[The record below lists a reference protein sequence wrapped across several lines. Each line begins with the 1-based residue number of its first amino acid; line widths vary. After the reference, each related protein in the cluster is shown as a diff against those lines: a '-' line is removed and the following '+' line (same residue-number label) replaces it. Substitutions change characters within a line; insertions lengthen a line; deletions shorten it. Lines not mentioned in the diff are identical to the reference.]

1 MTRED
6 SRTTVTHHR
15 STPERSATTNA
26 TTAATVPRVGNSES
40 GAHESLAE
48 FLHQPAVQEVTS
60 LFRQFIAATGN
71 GHGAPGI
78 ARVLQQHTR
87 MAVIVQDPAG
97 RVIATSGVEERRGD
111 SDAPWPARSLPDDG
125 SHAVATFDVDRWVAV
140 ACPRGETLGAISLLD
155 PGKRATGVDL
165 FQLEQATT
173 VLGWEFLHDRNVAEA
188 EVASWGD
195 FATKLLEDSDADRVR
210 SHADRLGYD
219 LDQMHRAVLVSPS
232 EPASV
237 DLRDIVR
244 RVTAR
249 LGIECLT
256 TSRSNGVVLVVAEEL
271 DWIELAGVLSSDC
284 GGKVR
289 MGVGG
294 RYRLQDLNRS
304 LADAEFALRLPGLT
318 TGGPV
323 VSFDDL
329 GVWRLLAR
337 PDADDLQ
344 NLVIHWIGALI
355 DYDREHHSELLK
367 TLFAYLNEFGA
378 LEVTA
383 AKLYVHRNSLRY
395 RLMRIAEL
403 TGWDLND
410 PEHRFHLNLAC
421 RAWLVLQ
428 VLEGPSP
435 TTLKPR
441 DTNGSGVPTGSLL
454 LAGRPGALPDAFAG
468 KNAKPKPRRFGLA

>member
-1 MTRED
+1 
-6 SRTTVTHHR
+6 
-15 STPERSATTNA
+15 
-26 TTAATVPRVGNSES
+26 
-40 GAHESLAE
+40 
-48 FLHQPAVQEVTS
+48 
-60 LFRQFIAATGN
+60 
-71 GHGAPGI
+71 
-78 ARVLQQHTR
+78 

-97 RVIATSGVEERRGD
+97 RIIATSGVEERRGD
-111 SDAPWPARSLPDDG
+111 SDAPWPERSFPDNA
-125 SHAVATFDVDRWVAV
+125 SHAVAIFDVDRWVAL
-140 ACPRGETLGAISLLD
+140 ACPRGETLGAISLVD
-155 PGKRATGVDL
+155 PGERATGVDL

-195 FATKLLEDSDADRVR
+195 FATELLEDFDADRVR

-219 LDQMHRAVLVSPS
+219 LDQMHRAVLVLPS

-256 TSRSNGVVLVVAEEL
+256 TSRSNGVVLVVAEEP
-271 DWIELAGVLSSDC
+271 DWVELATALNSEC

-318 TGGPV
+318 AGRPV

-344 NLVIHWIGALI
+344 NLVNHWIGSLI

-378 LEVTA
+378 LEATA

-395 RLMRIAEL
+395 RLTRIAEL

-421 RAWLVLQ
+421 RAWLVRQALDA
-428 VLEGPSP
+428 PSP
-435 TTLKPR
+435 TTLTPR
-441 DTNGSGVPTGSLL
+441 DLNGNGVAASPLV
-454 LAGRPGALPDAFAG
+454 LARRPGALPGAPAG
-468 KNAKPKPRRFGLA
+468 KNKKPKPRRFGLA

>member
-271 DWIELAGVLSSDC
+271 NWIELAGVLSSDC

-441 DTNGSGVPTGSLL
+441 DTNGSGVPTGSFL

-468 KNAKPKPRRFGLA
+468 KNTKPKPRRFGLG